1 MSDTFTELHGGPGLP
16 RPTGSPSPE
25 VIEFG
30 AERSLSDL
38 ILAYEATGHTHN
50 LMAMIGGRIR
60 CTTCGFEGP
69 ASAGHIEAFQRFE
82 GSSDPEE
89 MSIVAALVRTRP
101 DGADCRGVLVL
112 AFGPTASPEDKD
124 VFAALQFDTRSR
136 TLHPEPAAHP
146 GQPSASA

>member
-1 MSDTFTELHGGPGLP
+1 MSDTQTVVGSGRAASTED
-16 RPTGSPSPE
+16 
-25 VIEFG
+25 IEFG

-50 LMAMIGGRIR
+50 LMAVIGGRIR

-124 VFAALQFDTRSR
+124 VFAALQFDSSSR
-136 TLHPEPAAHP
+136 TPHPEAAAHTGP
-146 GQPSASA
+146 PAVSA